1 VLILG
6 EVRTCLVQNSSPLSS
21 ARAADLL
28 SIKAGRPV
36 LVTDRPI
43 NRTVSPDT
51 LMGVDCRLS
60 TVPKVKARGIGTVSV
75 RATLSGGLV
84 LQSSAR
90 ARLEAAQSQSRHK
103 WSHYT
108 RRRGVVEVI
117 SKASFEHLAQGHRT
131 RTESDT
137 LDLGAVSQH
146 LIGLVQQRP
155 QLDHAV
161 ALRTRPTRLR
171 WSAQADDSA
180 EPTVHLHVDD
190 EVLRTVRVV
199 VPADRLDLAERFCE
213 DLALHDWLLTTVG
226 NVVEQADR
234 VTAAGDDPLPLL
246 TSALGL
252 LVKLWMP
259 AAHVDPRIRA
269 LWDLIETQPGFTRQ
283 WQAQITWIRDQ
294 MAVRTIKALERLPGH
309 EVLR

>member
-1 VLILG
+1 MLILG
-6 EVRTCLVQNSSPLSS
+6 EVRTALLRNSGPLSS

-28 SIKAGRPV
+28 SIKPGRPV
-36 LVTDRPI
+36 LATERPI

-60 TVPKVKARGIGTVSV
+60 TVPKVKARGIGTVAV
-75 RATLSGGLV
+75 RATLSGGLL
-84 LQSSAR
+84 LQSSAQ
-90 ARLEAAQSQSRHK
+90 AKVEFAESQSRQK
-103 WSHYT
+103 WSHYA
-108 RRRGVVEVI
+108 RKRGVVEVMT
-117 SKASFEHLAQGHRT
+117 KAESGHLAEGHRT
-131 RTESDT
+131 RIDADT

-146 LIGLVQQRP
+146 LIGLIQQRP
-155 QLDHAV
+155 QLDHVV

-171 WSAQADDSA
+171 WTAEADDTA
-180 EPTVHLHVDD
+180 EPSVHLHVDD
-190 EVLRTVRVV
+190 QVLRTVRVV
-199 VPADRLDLAERFCE
+199 VPASLLDSAERFCV
-213 DLALHDWLLTTVG
+213 DLALHDWLLTTVD

-234 VTAAGDDPLPLL
+234 IAAAGSDPLPLL

-259 AAHVDPRIRA
+259 AAHVDPRLRV
-269 LWDLIETQPGFTRQ
+269 LWDLMEAQPGFTRQ

-309 EVLR
+309 DVFH